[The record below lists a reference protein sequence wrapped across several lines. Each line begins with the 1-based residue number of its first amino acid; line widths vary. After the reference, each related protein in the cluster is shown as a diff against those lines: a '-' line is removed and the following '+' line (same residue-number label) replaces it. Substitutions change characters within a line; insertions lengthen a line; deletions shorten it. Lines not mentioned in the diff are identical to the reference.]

1 MINAAI
7 CFFTNLLLI
16 FLMSCCYAPRLMK
29 FATSIDESAE
39 KKTKK
44 KQFPANK
51 GILKSSLKL
60 QEKHFLNKKKYPF

>member
-16 FLMSCCYAPRLMK
+16 FLMSCCYAPSLMK
-29 FATSIDESAE
+29 FTTSIDESAE

-44 KQFPANK
+44 KTISSKQGDFKIFP
-51 GILKSSLKL
+51 
-60 QEKHFLNKKKYPF
+60 